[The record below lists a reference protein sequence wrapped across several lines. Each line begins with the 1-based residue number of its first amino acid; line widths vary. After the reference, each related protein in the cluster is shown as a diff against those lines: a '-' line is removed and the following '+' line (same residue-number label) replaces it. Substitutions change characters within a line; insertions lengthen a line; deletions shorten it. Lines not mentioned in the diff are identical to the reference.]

1 MNAYATRRHL
11 YTYGLPRGSLGSA
24 PSRVVASS
32 VAATDVLQLDGHGL
46 EDGDKVLLRAID
58 GGILSSPLVEGTA
71 VYAIRL
77 DDSRFKVAASLLDA
91 LAGIPINLTT
101 DGESMV
107 MTVPIDVDALLERYS
122 RFVDGFL
129 PAHAVPLPGPTYPVE
144 VTAIVAE
151 LTAAKVQFLSG
162 ATSVSM
168 KDHELAAR
176 KQAERFAT
184 GIPVRDVAASAPT
197 NLAVTGRRLE
207 TERRI
212 P

>member
-1 MNAYATRRHL
+1 MNAYATRRDL

-32 VAATDVLQLDGHGL
+32 IAATDVLELDDHGL
-46 EDGDKVLLRAID
+46 EDGDKILLRAIE
-58 GGILSSPLVEGTA
+58 GGTLSSPLVEGTA

-77 DDSRFKVAASLLDA
+77 DEGRFKLAASEADA

-107 MTVPIDVDALLERYS
+107 MTVPIDIPALLIRYS
-122 RFVDGFL
+122 RFYDSFL

-144 VTAIVAE
+144 VTATVAE
-151 LTAAKVQFLSG
+151 LTAAKAQFLSG
-162 ATSVSM
+162 ATSISM
-168 KDHELAAR
+168 KDAELAAR
-176 KQAERFAT
+176 EQAKRFAA
-184 GIPVRDVAASAPT
+184 GLPLRDVAASAPT